1 MLKRILTLGVT
12 LISGAFALQLAV
24 TSANADYRCN
34 PRFPNCKYGTEGG
47 RTNGSG
53 IPKPKPTQTK
63 SQQQH

>member
-1 MLKRILTLGVT
+1 MLKRILILGVT
-12 LISGAFALQLAV
+12 VISGAFALQLTV

-53 IPKPKPTQTK
+53 IPKPTQPKP
-63 SQQQH
+63 QQQH